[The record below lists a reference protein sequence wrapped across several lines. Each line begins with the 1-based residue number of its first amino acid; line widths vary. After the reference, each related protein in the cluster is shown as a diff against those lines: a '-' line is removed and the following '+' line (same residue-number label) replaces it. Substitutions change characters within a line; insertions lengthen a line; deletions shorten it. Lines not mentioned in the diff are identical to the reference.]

1 MFKTPSTGG
10 VALFVENEHVLFRIH
25 TISLG
30 FLLTLGNGPFMGIR
44 FSLQQHAITNGPPPL
59 PATVGRRT
67 ARLRKSGYQR

>member
-30 FLLTLGNGPFMGIR
+30 FLLALG
-44 FSLQQHAITNGPPPL
+44 
-59 PATVGRRT
+59 ATVLLWAFALACSSTR
-67 ARLRKSGYQR
+67 